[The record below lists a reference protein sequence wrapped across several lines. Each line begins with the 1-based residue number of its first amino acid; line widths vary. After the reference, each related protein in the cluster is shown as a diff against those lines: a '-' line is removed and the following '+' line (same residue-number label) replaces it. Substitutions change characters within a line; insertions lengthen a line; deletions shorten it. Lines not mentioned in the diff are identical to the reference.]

1 MRSHI
6 NGISFGK
13 GQTVGHMIRTSQ
25 PCGYQAGAEL
35 WDFDIPANQ
44 RMASRLALD
53 SRLAANPMQLEVAER
68 RAILTDVL
76 AGATY
81 AQNGPASA
89 EVTRAADRPL
99 VGAIA
104 LAIVLS
110 VLIIMLHL
118 PGKAFYVILGLV
130 MAGPIWAILAH
141 KRLAKGSGKD
151 ALSVA
156 ADCGL
161 RPIYYTDDDVSA
173 AVASLNSARS
183 SAHPKVLV
191 LAIANARPAVES
203 LSPRSSVWAP
213 PS

>member
-1 MRSHI
+1 MRFHI
-6 NGISFGK
+6 NGISFGE
-13 GQTVGHMIRTSQ
+13 GQTVGHVIRTIQ
-25 PCGYQAGAEL
+25 PCGYQAGPEL
-35 WDFDIPANQ
+35 SDFDIPKNQ
-44 RMASRLALD
+44 RMASRHALEA
-53 SRLAANPMQLEVAER
+53 RLAANPMQLEVTER
-68 RAILTDVL
+68 RTILTEVL

-81 AQNGPASA
+81 AQNGRASA
-89 EVTRAADRPL
+89 EVTRAAARPL
-99 VGAIA
+99 VGALA

-141 KRLAKGSGKD
+141 NRLAKGSGKE

-173 AVASLNSARS
+173 AVASLSNARI

-191 LAIANARPAVES
+191 VAIANARPAVES
-203 LSPRSSVWAP
+203 LSPRSSVWGP

>member
-44 RMASRLALD
+44 RMASRLALE

-76 AGATY
+76 AGATH

-89 EVTRAADRPL
+89 EVTRAAARPL

-110 VLIIMLHL
+110 VLIIKQH
-118 PGKAFYVILGLV
+118 
-130 MAGPIWAILAH
+130 
-141 KRLAKGSGKD
+141 S
-151 ALSVA
+151 
-156 ADCGL
+156 
-161 RPIYYTDDDVSA
+161 
-173 AVASLNSARS
+173 
-183 SAHPKVLV
+183 
-191 LAIANARPAVES
+191 
-203 LSPRSSVWAP
+203 
-213 PS
+213 